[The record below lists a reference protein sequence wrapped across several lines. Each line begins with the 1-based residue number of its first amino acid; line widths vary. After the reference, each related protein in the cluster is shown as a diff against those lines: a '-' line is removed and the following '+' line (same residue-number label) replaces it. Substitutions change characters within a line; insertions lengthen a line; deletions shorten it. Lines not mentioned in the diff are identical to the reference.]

1 MYTDTG
7 HIHVR
12 KHFGKATCLIKEEV
26 DYHFTI
32 YSLKKKHIDSQGDMF
47 YVLGDGCLDAVV
59 KKGDVDLRCKIF
71 SGTN

>member
-1 MYTDTG
+1 MELYTDTG

-26 DYHFTI
+26 RFETYLFFFQRI
-32 YSLKKKHIDSQGDMF
+32 KRFFFKCVVQGDMF

-59 KKGDVDLRCKIF
+59 KKGDVDLR
-71 SGTN
+71 